1 MILINKI
8 RSITHYLNYYR
19 SECKSEK
26 TLNLS
31 IRKQNYKKNTAKI
44 QKSL

>member
-31 IRKQNYKKNTAKI
+31 IRK
-44 QKSL
+44 